1 MFSLRVY
8 AGLSL
13 EPRSRNQDELF
24 KKAFLW
30 VIKLVF
36 PWVLGCCEHRD
47 IKSEAKLEGF
57 SRYEGLEEDED
68 SELGQR
74 QWTKIRKRSWK
85 EARQV
90 VKKHRGLSLA
100 TQTQQTEMRRS
111 TEVWG
116 AEQAH
121 KRTAQKIRTRHFY
134 YWGNTSSGLSFL
146 PKCSWLEPW
155 GSLERRLGRLFVKQ
169 VYLTDQKATRSAV
182 SSSP

>member
-1 MFSLRVY
+1 M
-8 AGLSL
+8 
-13 EPRSRNQDELF
+13 
-24 KKAFLW
+24 
-30 VIKLVF
+30 IKLVF

-155 GSLERRLGRLFVKQ
+155 GSLERRIGRLFVKQ